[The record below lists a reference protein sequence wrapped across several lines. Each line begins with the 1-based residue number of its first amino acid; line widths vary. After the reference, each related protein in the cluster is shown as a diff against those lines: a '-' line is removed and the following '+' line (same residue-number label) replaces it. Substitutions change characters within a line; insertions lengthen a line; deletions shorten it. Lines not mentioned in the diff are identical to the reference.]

1 MENRVLS
8 AGRPLGSRV
17 SADHFLPVLREVR
30 VLFKTLR
37 VYLLYN
43 DALN

>member
-8 AGRPLGSRV
+8 AGCPLGSRV

-30 VLFKTLR
+30 VLFKTLKS
-37 VYLLYN
+37 LLVI
-43 DALN
+43 